1 MSRPHS
7 PCFITKATE
16 SASRRLTRE
25 HLIMDCPLLSQ
36 EKTVKKDDIQS
47 MNPPKFEKMDDMA
60 NLTYLNEAAVLHNLK
75 SRYVSGFIYVCLDY
89 HQLERFRSERVY
101 NSMRRQN
108 NHNPKIEVQTLARV
122 LRVTKGVFCLIVSFA
137 VSIHYFTIIL
147 HSKHVH

>member
-1 MSRPHS
+1 M
-7 PCFITKATE
+7 
-16 SASRRLTRE
+16 
-25 HLIMDCPLLSQ
+25 Q

-108 NHNPKIEVQTLARV
+108 NHNPKIEVQTLASLKSHQR
-122 LRVTKGVFCLIVSFA
+122 VFCLIVSFA

>member
-1 MSRPHS
+1 MSRPISLRYHKS
-7 PCFITKATE
+7 NRFYT
-16 SASRRLTRE
+16 SR
-25 HLIMDCPLLSQ
+25 LLSQ

-108 NHNPKIEVQTLARV
+108 NHNPKIEVQTLASLKSHQR
-122 LRVTKGVFCLIVSFA
+122 VFCLIVSFA